1 MVLALPPQPADPR
14 VILPVVPNDP
24 PTLEDINNAIDF
36 RKTVTDSSRKYIFY
50 RLWILGLLTTV
61 VFNFLPGSNEVNAS
75 TAEDVARAAVYEI
88 KVIKGYIDSD
98 ADEKSK

>member
-50 RLWILGLLTTV
+50 RL
-61 VFNFLPGSNEVNAS
+61 
-75 TAEDVARAAVYEI
+75 
-88 KVIKGYIDSD
+88 
-98 ADEKSK
+98 